1 MTTYYAIEFMIKE
14 RSIKTYENAWK
25 IIMDA
30 YDTNKIDGYELEG
43 LAELAERYLG
53 YEYNHS
59 FYPDNG
65 KFYCSQYIAEILPVF
80 DIIPMKFGDGENEIS
95 DYWMMYYE
103 ELGMP
108 VPVGQPGTN
117 PGQLSISKI

>member
-53 YEYNHS
+53 
-59 FYPDNG
+59 
-65 KFYCSQYIAEILPVF
+65 
-80 DIIPMKFGDGENEIS
+80 
-95 DYWMMYYE
+95 
-103 ELGMP
+103 
-108 VPVGQPGTN
+108 
-117 PGQLSISKI
+117 